1 MTTSRALV
9 LGGGGVGGIAW
20 LLGLVTSLREAGVDL
35 DTADV
40 LVGTSAGAAV
50 AAQLATGQLDAA
62 AAMQQDEQTAEI
74 AATFD
79 IEKFQTMMFEA
90 AVAGTDRQD
99 TTRRMANIPDQGPGV
114 SVERRRDVIAA
125 RLPVHEWPD
134 RDLRLTVVDKT
145 SGERR
150 VLDRRG
156 PAGLVDAVAASCA
169 VPGIWPAVTID
180 GQLYV
185 DGGVHSTTNADLAA
199 GADLVLVLVPVMVDE
214 VWLGPMLSQEQD
226 ALLPGRSLV
235 VAVDDASLAAIGP
248 NPLDPTRRAAAFAA
262 GRAQGAARA
271 HEVAAFWQ
279 R

>member
-1 MTTSRALV
+1 VTTTRALV

-20 LLGLVTSLREAGVDL
+20 LLGIVTSLREAGVDL

-50 AAQLATGQLDAA
+50 AAQLATGQLEAA
-62 AAMQQDEQTAEI
+62 AAMQQQEETTEI

-90 AVAGTDRQD
+90 AMAGSDRQD

-114 SVERRRDVIAA
+114 SVERRREVIAA
-125 RLPVHEWPD
+125 RLPLQEWPD
-134 RDLRLTVVDKT
+134 RDLRITVVRKA
-145 SGERR
+145 SGERL
-150 VLDRRG
+150 VLDRHG
-156 PAGLVDAVAASCA
+156 PSGLVDAVAASCA

-180 GQLYV
+180 GEVYV

-199 GADLVLVLVPVMVDE
+199 GADLVLVLVPVMLDE
-214 VWLGPMLSQEQD
+214 VWLGPMLSQEQQT
-226 ALLPGRSLV
+226 LLPGRSKV
-235 VAVDDASLAAIGP
+235 VAVDEASLAAIGP

-262 GRAQGAARA
+262 GRAQGAAA
-271 HEVAAFWQ
+271 ANEVAAFWES
-279 R
+279 